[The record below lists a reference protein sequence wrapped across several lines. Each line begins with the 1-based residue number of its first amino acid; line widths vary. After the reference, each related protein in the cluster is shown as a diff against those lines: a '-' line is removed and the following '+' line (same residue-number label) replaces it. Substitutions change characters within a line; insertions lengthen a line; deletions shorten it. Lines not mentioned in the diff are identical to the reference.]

1 MVTGQWKRPPSPCAR
16 DQRKLSWLSIV
27 AAQLVNKQ
35 IKRKMLIRKEVTGIE
50 WVKVRDLAAKEVAHV
65 LPTRTAQ
72 RAPTTEPSINLSK
85 QLLLALLY
93 KYQAR
98 LPPAPLITHSIPSV
112 VCCPTLLSPPLLSVH
127 FLAACPGCSD
137 VLRAAECCHTK
148 RTETVFQ
155 SNCC

>member
-1 MVTGQWKRPPSPCAR
+1 MVTGQWKRPPSTCAR

-35 IKRKMLIRKEVTGIE
+35 IKRKMLIRREVAGIE

-72 RAPTTEPSINLSK
+72 RAPATGALAINLSK
-85 QLLLALLY
+85 QPLLALLY

-112 VCCPTLLSPPLLSVH
+112 VCCPTLLSPPLLSVLH
-127 FLAACPGCSD
+127 FLAAPTPCAL
-137 VLRAAECCHTK
+137 LRHLVA
-148 RTETVFQ
+148 Q
-155 SNCC
+155 LP